1 MSNIKYYWDSF
12 PLTRMKWESL
22 GVAQSSGIWERPPVF
37 KHAVV
42 PLLLSQPRWLIGEPL
57 LPGDSS
63 VPCPGTHP
71 TSPLTLLRRCWRDDC
86 PGGHTGTP
94 SLGCQE
100 LCFGDILCDWLHIRT
115 AIAAETTPLF
125 DFCDSC
131 PQIHL
136 WLSDSPS
143 RLVTTHSSDQNHP
156 QVNKMQEGTMI
167 VWGGL
172 QIVEKR
178 REAEGKGEKERYT
191 NLHAEF

>member
-1 MSNIKYYWDSF
+1 MSSIKYYWDSF

-42 PLLLSQPRWLIGEPL
+42 PLLLSQPRWLTGEPL
-57 LPGDSS
+57 LPGDSG

-71 TSPLTLLRRCWRDDC
+71 TSPLTLLRRCWRDDS

-125 DFCDSC
+125 D
-131 PQIHL
+131 
-136 WLSDSPS
+136 
-143 RLVTTHSSDQNHP
+143 TMNQNKTQTGKKITQAEKIP
-156 QVNKMQEGTMI
+156 VSTFLKMIFKKG
-167 VWGGL
+167 WGE
-172 QIVEKR
+172 V
-178 REAEGKGEKERYT
+178 
-191 NLHAEF
+191 

>member
-71 TSPLTLLRRCWRDDC
+71 TSPLTLLRRCWRDDS

-115 AIAAETTPLF
+115 AIAEETTPLF